1 MGSGDWMHD
10 KSLFD
15 LHADAQQRDQRR
27 YIQSRLADVAAYDP
41 EAAQLLKELV
51 ELGLSRE
58 KKRKDQDGV
67 WAHAQ
72 WCVLSRRHAE
82 ILCDNTQPHR
92 QRRAVFL
99 RAYSLLFQGG
109 GGGLPRGCSDVHENL
124 TLAPD
129 ELFVLTYLRDF
140 ARRTHTTIGYS
151 IRKIT
156 YGRCCL
162 DDERCVCGPVRA
174 KHPQTLSNLHP
185 DFIRKCGTCDGG
197 GAIFARKFACCVED
211 GNGWKFWQWLWY
223 VQ

>member
-1 MGSGDWMHD
+1 
-10 KSLFD
+10 
-15 LHADAQQRDQRR
+15 
-27 YIQSRLADVAAYDP
+27 
-41 EAAQLLKELV
+41 
-51 ELGLSRE
+51 
-58 KKRKDQDGV
+58 
-67 WAHAQ
+67 
-72 WCVLSRRHAE
+72 
-82 ILCDNTQPHR
+82 
-92 QRRAVFL
+92 
-99 RAYSLLFQGG
+99 GG

>member
-1 MGSGDWMHD
+1 MHD

-58 KKRKDQDGV
+58 KKKKDQDGV

-82 ILCDNTQPHR
+82 ILCDNTEPHR

-124 TLAPD
+124 TLAHIYRCRRRCWRATRSRMMQWASMMMVWH
-129 ELFVLTYLRDF
+129 LFLFSDQRARTNQARPHERARARTRARVHTHIVVHTQVKRWTGCF
-140 ARRTHTTIGYS
+140 AASRQRT
-151 IRKIT
+151 
-156 YGRCCL
+156 
-162 DDERCVCGPVRA
+162 
-174 KHPQTLSNLHP
+174 
-185 DFIRKCGTCDGG
+185 
-197 GAIFARKFACCVED
+197 
-211 GNGWKFWQWLWY
+211 
-223 VQ
+223 